1 MSTELLLS
9 TEFLTALLILKVVGV
24 AFVVVA
30 IVKMFRDGDIEKVC
44 AAVRNFLGRSDHRA

>member
-9 TEFLTALLILKVVGV
+9 TELLTALLILKVVGV

-30 IVKMFRDGDIEKVC
+30 VVWMFRDGDVERVC
-44 AAVRNFLGRSDHRA
+44 TALRNFLGRFDHRR

>member
-9 TEFLTALLILKVVGV
+9 TELLTALLILKVVGF

-30 IVKMFRDGDIEKVC
+30 VVRMFRDGDIEKLC
-44 AAVRNFLGRSDHRA
+44 AALRNFVGRFGHRP